1 MNKDA
6 IIKISKNGPYVV
18 TNLEGLKDIDGCI
31 GRIGEPAVALCR
43 CGESK
48 SKPFCDGTHG
58 RIDFSGEKLEERV
71 PRKLDDYVGM
81 EITIH
86 DDRGICSHAGFCTDG
101 LPKVFRMRTEPWI
114 EPNGASF
121 EEIVETIRKCPSG
134 ALSYTV
140 NNIKYDEYYDKPEIE
155 LAENG
160 PLLVKGSIILE
171 DEDKPETTD
180 HYALCKCGHSKNK
193 PFCSGQHWCL
203 KTNEYGKLQ
212 DRLNYKADEDLEFD
226 NKVEVIKRLAE
237 SGKSENSSMRTL
249 EKFVDFKSILFK
261 GVQLQR
267 MPLNEEVAV
276 NLKTIIGKRA
286 KYPLVLDLPF
296 YVSHMSYGAISKE
309 AKVALAK
316 GSSLVGTA
324 MCSGE
329 GGMLPESRE
338 AARIYIYE
346 QGTAAFSYD
355 EDIMKMADAVEI
367 KIGQGVKPGI
377 GGHLPKEKV
386 TPEIARIRKLEVGEE
401 FIAPARL
408 AGVDSIDDL
417 INRVGRIREVIDG
430 RPVGIKL
437 AAGHIEE
444 DLEFALR
451 ADPDFITI
459 DCRGGAT
466 GSTPSFIKDNV
477 GVPAVFAIRRARKY
491 LDSVGSDVTLCVT
504 GGFRDSSDIA
514 KGLAL
519 GADAVALATASLI
532 AIGCR
537 QSRICHTGT
546 CPTGIATQDESL
558 RALFNEKKALLG
570 FENFYRGTAEEL
582 KAFARSNGKDDIH
595 LLGVDD
601 LITTSLEVSENID
614 VIHV

>member
-1 MNKDA
+1 MNKDT
-6 IIKISKNGPYVV
+6 IIKTSKNGPYVV
-18 TNLEGLKDIDGCI
+18 TNLEGLKDLDGCT
-31 GRIGEPAVALCR
+31 GEIGEPAVALCR
-43 CGESK
+43 CGESR

-58 RIDFSGEKLEERV
+58 KIAFSDEKLENRV
-71 PRKLDDYVGM
+71 PRKLDEYVGK

-86 DDRGICSHAGFCTDG
+86 DDRGICSHAGYCTDG

-114 EPNGASF
+114 DPDGASL
-121 EEIVETIRKCPSG
+121 EEIIETIRKCPSG
-134 ALSYTV
+134 ALSYSV
-140 NNIKYDEYYDKPEIE
+140 DNIKYDEYYDKKEIE

-160 PLLVKGSIILE
+160 PLLVRGSIMLE
-171 DEDKPETTD
+171 DEDQPETAD
-180 HYALCKCGHSKNK
+180 HYALCKCGHSRNK

-203 KTNEYGKLQ
+203 KTNEYGKLK
-212 DRLNYKADEDLEFD
+212 DKLNNGSDEGLDFD
-226 NKVEVIKRLAE
+226 NKMKVIRGLAE
-237 SGKSENSSMRTL
+237 SGKSANSSMRTL

-261 GVQLQR
+261 GVQLYR
-267 MPLNEEVAV
+267 MPLNEEVEV
-276 NLKTIIGKRA
+276 NLRTVIGKRA
-286 KYPLVLDLPF
+286 RKPLVLELPF
-296 YVSHMSYGAISKE
+296 YVSHMSFGAISKE

-329 GGMLPESRE
+329 GGMLPESRK
-338 AARIYIYE
+338 AARFYIYE
-346 QGTAAFSYD
+346 QGTSAFTYD

-367 KIGQGVKPGI
+367 KIGQGVKPGL

-386 TPEIARIRKLEVGEE
+386 TQEIARIRKLKVGEE
-401 FIAPARL
+401 SIAPARL
-408 AGVDSIDDL
+408 AGVDSIEDL
-417 INRVGRIREVIDG
+417 TDRVRRIRDVIDG

-444 DLEFALR
+444 DLQFALK

-459 DCRGGAT
+459 DCRGGGT
-466 GSTPSFIKDNV
+466 GSTPGFMKDNV
-477 GVPAVFAIRRARKY
+477 GVPAVFAIRRARRY

-570 FENFYRGTAEEL
+570 FENFYRGTGEEL
-582 KAFARSNGKDDIH
+582 RAFARSNGKEDIH
-595 LLGVDD
+595 LLGVED
-601 LITTSLEVSENID
+601 LMTDSLEVSENVD
-614 VIHV
+614 VVHV

>member
-1 MNKDA
+1 MNKDT
-6 IIKISKNGPYVV
+6 IIKISKNGPYVA
-18 TNLEGLKDIDGCI
+18 TNLEGLKDVDGCTGEI
-31 GRIGEPAVALCR
+31 VEPAVALCR

-48 SKPFCDGTHG
+48 SQPFCDGTHG
-58 RIDFSGEKLEERV
+58 KIGFSDEKLDNRV
-71 PRKLDDYVGM
+71 PRRLDEYVGK

-86 DDRGICSHAGFCTDG
+86 DDRGICSHAGYCTDG

-114 EPNGASF
+114 DPDGASLM
-121 EEIVETIRKCPSG
+121 EIIETIRKCPSG

-140 NNIKYDEYYDKPEIE
+140 DDIKHDKYYDKKEIE
-155 LAENG
+155 LTEKG
-160 PLLVKGSIILE
+160 PILVRGSIILE
-171 DEDKPETTD
+171 NEDQPETAD
-180 HYALCKCGHSKNK
+180 HYALCKCGHSRNK

-203 KTNEYGKLQ
+203 KTNDYGKLQ
-212 DRLNYKADEDLEFD
+212 DKLNYRSDEDLNFD
-226 NKVEVIKRLAE
+226 NKVEVIRRLAE
-237 SGKSENSSMRTL
+237 SGKSANSSMRTL

-261 GVQLQR
+261 GVQLYR
-267 MPLNEEVAV
+267 MPLNEEIEI
-276 NLKTIIGKRA
+276 NLRTVIGKRA
-286 KYPLVLDLPF
+286 RKPLVLELPF

-316 GSSLVGTA
+316 GSALVGTA

-338 AARIYIYE
+338 AARFYIYE
-346 QGTAAFSYD
+346 QGTSAFTYD
-355 EDIMKMADAVEI
+355 EEVMKKADAVEI
-367 KIGQGVKPGI
+367 KIGQGVKPGL

-386 TPEIARIRKLEVGEE
+386 TPEIARIRKLKFGEE
-401 FIAPARL
+401 SIAPARL
-408 AGVDSIDDL
+408 AGVDSIEDL
-417 INRVGRIREVIDG
+417 IDRVRRIRKVIDG

-444 DLEFALR
+444 DLQFALK

-466 GSTPSFIKDNV
+466 GSTPGFMKDNV
-477 GVPAVFAIRRARKY
+477 GVPAVFAIRRARRY
-491 LDSVGSDVTLCVT
+491 LDSVGSEVTLCVT

-546 CPTGIATQDESL
+546 CPTGIATQDENL
-558 RALFNEKKALLG
+558 RSLFNEKKALLS

-582 KAFARSNGKDDIH
+582 RAFARSNGKDDIH
-595 LLGVDD
+595 LLGVED
-601 LITTSLEVSENID
+601 LMTDNLEVSENTD
-614 VIHV
+614 VVHV

>member
-6 IIKISKNGPYVV
+6 IIKVSNNGPYVI
-18 TNLEGLKDIDGCI
+18 TDLEVLKDVDGCT
-31 GRIGEPAVALCR
+31 GKIGEPAVALCR
-43 CGESK
+43 CGESG

-58 RIDFSGEKLEERV
+58 KIGFIDVKLDNRV
-71 PRKLDDYVGM
+71 PRKLDDYVGKL
-81 EITIH
+81 ITIH
-86 DDRGICSHAGFCTDG
+86 DDRGICSHAGYCTDG

-114 EPNGASF
+114 DPDGASL
-121 EEIVETIRKCPSG
+121 EEIIETIRKCPSG

-140 NNIKYDEYYDKPEIE
+140 DDIKYDEYYDKKEIE

-160 PLLVKGSIILE
+160 PILVKGSILLE
-171 DEDKPETTD
+171 DEDQPETVD
-180 HYALCKCGHSKNK
+180 HYALCKCGHSRNK

-212 DRLNYKADEDLEFD
+212 DNLNYRTDDDLDFD
-226 NKVEVIKRLAE
+226 NKVEVIRRLAE
-237 SGKSENSSMRTL
+237 SGKSTSSSMRTL

-261 GVQLQR
+261 GVQLYR
-267 MPLNEEVAV
+267 MPLNEEIEV
-276 NLKTIIGKRA
+276 NLRTVIGKRA
-286 KYPLVLDLPF
+286 RKPLVLELPF

-316 GSSLVGTA
+316 GSSLMGTA

-329 GGMLPESRE
+329 GGMLPESRD
-338 AARIYIYE
+338 AARFYIYE
-346 QGTAAFSYD
+346 QGTSAFTYD
-355 EDIMKMADAVEI
+355 EEVMKRADAVEI
-367 KIGQGVKPGI
+367 KIGQGVKPGL

-386 TPEIARIRKLEVGEE
+386 TPEIARMRKLNVGEE
-401 FIAPARL
+401 SIAPARL
-408 AGVDSIDDL
+408 AGVDSIEDL
-417 INRVGRIREVIDG
+417 INRVSRIREVIDG

-444 DLEFALR
+444 DLQFALK

-466 GSTPSFIKDNV
+466 GSTPVFMKDNV
-477 GVPAVFAIRRARKY
+477 GVSAVFAIRRARKY
-491 LDSVGSDVTLCVT
+491 LDSIGSDVTLCVT

-546 CPTGIATQDESL
+546 CPTGIATQDASL
-558 RALFNEKKALLG
+558 RELFNEKKALIG

-582 KAFARSNGKDDIH
+582 RAFARSNGKSDIH
-595 LLGVDD
+595 LLGIED
-601 LITTSLEVSENID
+601 LMTDNLEVSNNID
-614 VIHV
+614 VVHV

>member
-1 MNKDA
+1 MNKDT
-6 IIKISKNGPYVV
+6 IIKVPKNGPYVV
-18 TNLEGLKDIDGCI
+18 TNLDGLKDIDGCT
-31 GRIGEPAVALCR
+31 GEIGEPAVALCR
-43 CGESK
+43 CGESL

-58 RIDFSGEKLEERV
+58 KIGFSDEKVEDRV
-71 PRKLDDYVGM
+71 PRKLDEYVGK
-81 EITIH
+81 EIIIH
-86 DDRGICSHAGFCTDG
+86 DDRGICSHAGYCTDG

-114 EPNGASF
+114 DPDGASL
-121 EEIVETIRKCPSG
+121 EEIIETIRKCPSG

-140 NNIKYDEYYDKPEIE
+140 DNIKYDEYYDKKEIE

-160 PLLVKGSIILE
+160 PLLVKGSIKLE
-171 DEDKPETTD
+171 DDDQPETDD
-180 HYALCKCGHSKNK
+180 HYALCKCGHSRNK

-212 DRLNYKADEDLEFD
+212 DKLNYRSDEDLDFD
-226 NKVEVIKRLAE
+226 NKVEVIRRLAE
-237 SGKSENSSMRTL
+237 SGKSINSSMRTL

-261 GVQLQR
+261 GVQLYR
-267 MPLNEEVAV
+267 MPLNEDVEVS
-276 NLKTIIGKRA
+276 LKTVIGKRA
-286 KYPLVLDLPF
+286 RKPLVLDLPF
-296 YVSHMSYGAISKE
+296 YVSHMSFGAISKE

-316 GSSLVGTA
+316 GSALVGTA

-338 AARIYIYE
+338 AARFYIYE
-346 QGTAAFSYD
+346 QGTSAFTYD
-355 EDIMKMADAVEI
+355 EEVMKRADAVEI
-367 KIGQGVKPGI
+367 KIGQGVKPGL

-386 TPEIARIRKLEVGEE
+386 TSEIAKLRKLKVGEE
-401 FIAPARL
+401 SIAPARL

-417 INRVGRIREVIDG
+417 IKRVSRVREVIDG
-430 RPVGIKL
+430 KPVGIKL

-444 DLEFALR
+444 DLQFALK

-466 GSTPSFIKDNV
+466 GSTPVFMKDNV
-477 GVPAVFAIRRARKY
+477 GVPAVFTIRRARKY

-570 FENFYRGTAEEL
+570 FENFYRGTGDEL
-582 KAFARSNGKDDIH
+582 KAFARSNGKNDIH
-595 LLGVDD
+595 LLGVED
-601 LITTSLEVSENID
+601 LMTDSLEVSENVD
-614 VIHV
+614 VVHV

>member
-1 MNKDA
+1 
-6 IIKISKNGPYVV
+6 
-18 TNLEGLKDIDGCI
+18 
-31 GRIGEPAVALCR
+31 
-43 CGESK
+43 
-48 SKPFCDGTHG
+48 
-58 RIDFSGEKLEERV
+58 
-71 PRKLDDYVGM
+71 
-81 EITIH
+81 
-86 DDRGICSHAGFCTDG
+86 
-101 LPKVFRMRTEPWI
+101 
-114 EPNGASF
+114 
-121 EEIVETIRKCPSG
+121 
-134 ALSYTV
+134 
-140 NNIKYDEYYDKPEIE
+140 
-155 LAENG
+155 
-160 PLLVKGSIILE
+160 
-171 DEDKPETTD
+171 
-180 HYALCKCGHSKNK
+180 
-193 PFCSGQHWCL
+193 
-203 KTNEYGKLQ
+203 
-212 DRLNYKADEDLEFD
+212 
-226 NKVEVIKRLAE
+226 
-237 SGKSENSSMRTL
+237 
-249 EKFVDFKSILFK
+249 
-261 GVQLQR
+261 
-267 MPLNEEVAV
+267 LNEEVEV

-286 KYPLVLDLPF
+286 KYPLVLDIPF

-329 GGMLPESRE
+329 GGMLPESR
-338 AARIYIYE
+338 AAAGIYIYE

-355 EDIMKMADAVEI
+355 EDIMKKADAVEI

-386 TPEIARIRKLEVGEE
+386 TSEIAKIRKLDEGEE

-408 AGVDSIDDL
+408 AGVDDIDDL
-417 INRVGRIREVIDG
+417 IKRVGRIRGVTG
-430 RPVGIKL
+430 GKPVGIKL

-444 DLEFALR
+444 DLQYALK

-477 GVPAVFAIRRARKY
+477 GIPAVFAIRRARNY

-558 RALFNEKKALLG
+558 RALFNEGKALVG
-570 FENFYRGTAEEL
+570 FENFYRGTAMEL
-582 KAFARSNGKDDIH
+582 KAFASSNGRDDVH
-595 LLGVDD
+595 QLGVDD
-601 LITTSLEVSENID
+601 LVTDSLEVSENID
-614 VIHV
+614 VKHV

>member
-1 MNKDA
+1 MNKDT
-6 IIKISKNGPYVV
+6 IIKTSKNGPYVV
-18 TNLEGLKDIDGCI
+18 TNLEGLKDLDGCI
-31 GRIGEPAVALCR
+31 GEIGEPAVALCR
-43 CGESK
+43 CGESR

-58 RIDFSGEKLEERV
+58 KIAFSDEKLENRV
-71 PRKLDDYVGM
+71 PRKLDEYVGK

-86 DDRGICSHAGFCTDG
+86 DDRGICSHAGYCTDG

-114 EPNGASF
+114 DPDGASL
-121 EEIVETIRKCPSG
+121 EEIIETIRKCPSG
-134 ALSYTV
+134 ALSYSV
-140 NNIKYDEYYDKPEIE
+140 DNIKYDEYYDKKEIE

-160 PLLVKGSIILE
+160 PLLVRGSIMLE
-171 DEDKPETTD
+171 DEDQPETAD

-203 KTNEYGKLQ
+203 KTNEYDKLK
-212 DRLNYKADEDLEFD
+212 DKLNNGSDEDLDFD
-226 NKVEVIKRLAE
+226 NKMKVIRGLAE
-237 SGKSENSSMRTL
+237 SGKSANSSMRTL

-261 GVQLQR
+261 GVQLYR
-267 MPLNEEVAV
+267 MPLNEEVEV
-276 NLKTIIGKRA
+276 NLRTVIGKRA
-286 KYPLVLDLPF
+286 RKPLVLELPF
-296 YVSHMSYGAISKE
+296 YVSHMSFGAISKE

-329 GGMLPESRE
+329 GGMLPESRK
-338 AARIYIYE
+338 AARLYIYE
-346 QGTAAFSYD
+346 QGTSAFTYD
-355 EDIMKMADAVEI
+355 EEVMKMADAVEI
-367 KIGQGVKPGI
+367 KIGQGVKPGL

-386 TPEIARIRKLEVGEE
+386 TQEIARIRKLKVGEE
-401 FIAPARL
+401 SIAPARL
-408 AGVDSIDDL
+408 AGVDSIEDL
-417 INRVGRIREVIDG
+417 IDRVRRIRDVIDG

-444 DLEFALR
+444 DLQFALK

-459 DCRGGAT
+459 DCRGGGT
-466 GSTPSFIKDNV
+466 GSTPGFMKDNV
-477 GVPAVFAIRRARKY
+477 GVPAVFAIRRARRY

-570 FENFYRGTAEEL
+570 FENFYRGTGEEL
-582 KAFARSNGKDDIH
+582 RAFARSNGKEDIH

-601 LITTSLEVSENID
+601 LWTDSLEVSENTD
-614 VIHV
+614 VVHV